1 MNKLF
6 LVLLPLLFFSCEPEA
21 CDSCNI
27 NIEESHS
34 IKIDYARNFNVNR
47 TNVGYRLE
55 LIDPNSGDVE
65 KTVSIPSG
73 KDLRII
79 SLTTTLNGMLA
90 ILEKQSLIIGITDE
104 KFIFD
109 KTILERFDNNLI
121 ETYGD
126 ETNFS
131 FEKIVA
137 AKPDVIFYS
146 GFGDEFP
153 LQKKLEKL
161 GIIVIPI
168 YDLRENHPLGKAEWI
183 KLVGIIANKEGA
195 AEKHFNQVVVKY
207 DSIVEVAKTYKDS
220 PTVIAG
226 GIFGDVW
233 YAPGGDSYF
242 SKLLQDAGGNYRYA
256 KQKGTASLEFSL
268 EQILKNEIA
277 TEYWIN
283 PGVATKSKL
292 NERNNKLH
300 FLKSYEE
307 KTYCYSSNMNKF
319 WEQSAAMP
327 HLVLKDLAFIFHN
340 KEKDTS
346 EMYFYNRVK

>member
-6 LVLLPLLFFSCEPEA
+6 LALLPLLFFSCEPEA

-104 KFIFD
+104 KFIYD
-109 KTILERFDNNLI
+109 KTILERFDNKLI

-126 ETNFS
+126 ATNFS

-137 AKPDVIFYS
+137 AKPDIIFYS

-168 YDLRENHPLGKAEWI
+168 YDWRENHPLGKAEWI
-183 KLVGIIANKEGA
+183 KLVGIIADEE
-195 AEKHFNQVVVKY
+195 EKAQEYFNQVVEKY
-207 DSIVEVAKTYKDS
+207 DSIVEVVKTYKES

-256 KQKGTASLEFSL
+256 KQKGTTSLEFSL
-268 EQILKNEIA
+268 EQVLKNEID
-277 TEYWIN
+277 TKYWIN
-283 PGVATKSKL
+283 PGVSSKVKL

-307 KTYCYSSNMNKF
+307 KTYCYSSNMNRF

-327 HLVLKDLAFIFHN
+327 HLVLKDLATIFHSE
-340 KEKDTS
+340 EKDTT